1 MRTQTIDCTFS
12 QARLTS
18 GLLSQARALEM
29 LAALATRVARALL
42 PGLALLVAANWAVAE
57 PGMAVYLQAM
67 LSAGSFVFLALA
79 VESESSRSA
88 LANLLTGIAMGL
100 LTWMSGSLALE
111 LAIVATALVA
121 VRTAVAL
128 FRRS

>member
-12 QARLTS
+12 QARHTS

-29 LAALATRVARALL
+29 LAALATRTAIAVL
-42 PGLALLVAANWAVAE
+42 PGLALLVAANWAVATA
-57 PGMAVYLQAM
+57 GMAVYLQAI
-67 LSAGSFVFLALA
+67 LSAGGFVLLALA
-79 VESESSRSA
+79 VESESSRRA
-88 LANLLTGIAMGL
+88 MANLLTGIAVGL

-121 VRTAVAL
+121 VWTTVAL
-128 FRRS
+128 CRRS